1 MEIEIRAKVLK
12 PVQLLKQLKNDSSTL
27 LSGEKKEKDIYFKH
41 RSDKERKLVIRIRR
55 TKSGD
60 ILTFKAKSKGEDT
73 AWPDVDMPLSD
84 AKTLE
89 SILRDSDYEEV
100 VTITKERTTFRHD
113 DLEINVDH
121 IKELG
126 WFIEV
131 EVRGKASERKKKEK
145 QLSDFLVGI
154 GIGKDNIIRQGYV
167 PLALAAKK

>member
-1 MEIEIRAKVLK
+1 
-12 PVQLLKQLKNDSSTL
+12 
-27 LSGEKKEKDIYFKH
+27 
-41 RSDKERKLVIRIRR
+41 
-55 TKSGD
+55 
-60 ILTFKAKSKGEDT
+60 T

-100 VTITKERTTFRHD
+100 VSITKERITFRHD
-113 DLEINVDH
+113 NLEINVDH

-131 EVRGKASERKKKEK
+131 EARGKASERKKREK

-154 GIGKDNIIRQGYV
+154 GIGTNDIIRQGYV
-167 PLALAAKK
+167 PLALAARK